1 MKKYSY
7 IISCILFFLV
17 SCAEE
22 GPLQLGKLEY
32 DVNVT
37 AVFPTIAFINVCY
50 PQNSDNLFRE
60 GHYYQ
65 AAYLSKKSLN
75 GNTQLS
81 IDDSN
86 WVKSSG
92 LSDRENGKYVFTDLE
107 PGTTYYLILE
117 NGIYFNDKTSWTES
131 PYIYTGISFTTAQEG
146 YYSGLSGL
154 DFKFEFADNV
164 SLRTSDNNYKLFSLI
179 KLCLPYP
186 YVKNLNRYDDYSN
199 LQASLTQNMTDV
211 IYGLPVQQ
219 RTFMDIEVDY
229 GSMADLILNYCY
241 RNNNEIY
248 FIFPLLEKKKYYLK
262 YDGIMDLGIIENSTQ
277 YYEMKFDNF
286 SIDGSVDLSGI

>member
-7 IISCILFFLV
+7 IISYILFFLV

-22 GPLQLGKLEY
+22 GPLQFGKLEY
-32 DVNVT
+32 DVELAAVT
-37 AVFPTIAFINVCY
+37 PTIIDINVSY
-50 PQNSDNLFRE
+50 PKNSDNLFRE
-60 GHYYQ
+60 EYYYRD
-65 AAYLSKKSLN
+65 AYLSKKSLN
-75 GNTQLS
+75 GNTQLYF
-81 IDDSN
+81 DDSN
-86 WVKSSG
+86 WIGSSS
-92 LSDRENGKYVFTDLE
+92 SDRENGKFVFTNLE
-107 PGTTYYLILE
+107 PGTTYYLILKS
-117 NGIYFNDKTSWTES
+117 GIYFNDNTWDIEY

-146 YYSGLSGL
+146 DYSGLSGL
-154 DFKFEFADNV
+154 GLKFEFADNV
-164 SLRTSDNNYKLFSLI
+164 SLRTSDNNYKQFSLI

-186 YVKNLNRYDDYSN
+186 YVKNLNSYDDYSN

-262 YDGIMDLGIIENSTQ
+262 YDGIMDLGFIENFTQ
-277 YYEMKFDNF
+277 YEMKLDNF